1 MKKSSGTHFSEK
13 SPKFIAKIKH
23 KPGEKYIVLERKVR
37 TIIILYKNKVSV
49 LQEIVK
55 KKLSE
60 KWSENCWMQKSL
72 MTGLLNV

>member
-23 KPGEKYIVLERKVR
+23 KPGEKYIVLYRKVR
-37 TIIILYKNKVSV
+37 SIILYKNKVSV

-55 KKLSE
+55 ILSE